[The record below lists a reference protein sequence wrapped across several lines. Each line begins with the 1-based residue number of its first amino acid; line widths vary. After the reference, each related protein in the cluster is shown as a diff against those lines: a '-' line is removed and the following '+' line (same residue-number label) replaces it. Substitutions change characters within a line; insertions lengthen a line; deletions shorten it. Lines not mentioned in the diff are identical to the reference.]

1 MGRELKIA
9 LAMAIPFGIAAAVVL
24 NWQRLFPVPSE
35 KLVEVVWTHECRCV
49 HGWMQ
54 SLRDAGFVV
63 RDFEQD
69 DLSGWRRQWRIPSH
83 IRGCHP
89 ARFMGYFIE
98 GHVSP
103 EQLRLLAKERPV
115 ALGVKREN
123 PPEPQADA
131 QTQTP
136 TPARIFLVDAQQQEQ
151 VWNNGGAM
159 EHDHP

>member
-1 MGRELKIA
+1 MLA
-9 LAMAIPFGIAAAVVL
+9 LAIPFGIAAALVL
-24 NWQRLFPVPSE
+24 SWQKLFPLPLE
-35 KLVEVVWTHECRCV
+35 KLVEVVWTHECSCV

-69 DLSGWRRQWRIPSH
+69 DLSSWRRQWHIPVN

-103 EQLRLLAKERPV
+103 EQLRQLVEEKPA
-115 ALGVKREN
+115 ALGIKKEN
-123 PPEPQADA
+123 PPEAHPEL
-131 QTQTP
+131 QTQTAP
-136 TPARIFLVDAQQQEQ
+136 SASTLLIDAKGQEQ
-151 VWNNGGAM
+151 PWMSSMSV
-159 EHDHP
+159 EHDHR